1 MLKEDSIEELV
12 EKSTRTLINKG
23 RMNSQK
29 LAETI
34 QRFNEMGSAR
44 KNEDLGRNPN
54 SLKALKC
61 YVFMPFL
68 FVQGYQKNNRRSEDQ
83 WRASSS

>member
-29 LAETI
+29 LAETL
-34 QRFNEMGSAR
+34 QRFNEMGSAG
-44 KNEDLGRNPN
+44 KKDLGRNPK
-54 SLKALKC
+54 SLKAL
-61 YVFMPFL
+61 
-68 FVQGYQKNNRRSEDQ
+68 E
-83 WRASSS
+83 

>member
-54 SLKALKC
+54 SLKALK
-61 YVFMPFL
+61 PFL
-68 FVQGYQKNNRRSEDQ
+68 FVQGYQKKTIGGLKTNGEHQALD
-83 WRASSS
+83 WA

>member
-44 KNEDLGRNPN
+44 KL
-54 SLKALKC
+54 SLIHI
-61 YVFMPFL
+61 
-68 FVQGYQKNNRRSEDQ
+68 
-83 WRASSS
+83 